1 MVTYLLDIMEYAD
14 SDQVI
19 EVLGGAVSTRVIRHP
34 NRSFAFEVTLDLEKG
49 SEHFST
55 KPPLH
60 FHANQ
65 DEFIQATE
73 GKIGLELEGTEYI
86 LLPGQDEYCIESW
99 ANHRSYPLELERQEG
114 RTVVKFLL
122 SGAKSPEV
130 YELNTLFFENW
141 YKYQEHVVRKGG
153 KIDLIQALSTFD
165 AGGTY
170 VSFPR
175 WVPFGRQVSQLI
187 GIVVGRWLG
196 GLLGYQPFYREWS
209 TDWQLACDKME
220 SSIFQRRWAVRSKP
234 D

>member
-1 MVTYLLDIMEYAD
+1 MEYAD

-19 EVLGGAVSTRVIRHP
+19 EVLDGAVSTRVIRHP
-34 NRSFAFEVTLDLEKG
+34 DRSFAFEVTLDLEKG
-49 SEHFST
+49 SKHFSR
-55 KPPLH
+55 KPPIH

-73 GKIGLELEGTEYI
+73 GKVGLEVDGMEHV
-86 LLPGQDEYCIESW
+86 LLPGEDEYRIEAW
-99 ANHRSYPLELERQEG
+99 ENHRSYPIEQERQEG
-114 RTVVKFLL
+114 KTIVKFLL
-122 SGAKSPEV
+122 SGAKSSEV

-141 YKYQEHVVRKGG
+141 YKYQEHVAKNGG
-153 KIDLIQALSTFD
+153 KINIIQVLSTFD

-170 VSFPR
+170 IAFPR
-175 WVPFGRQVSQLI
+175 WVPFGRRVSQVM
-187 GIVVGRWLG
+187 GIVIGRWLG

-220 SSIFQRRWAVRSKP
+220 SSIFQRRWADRSKV